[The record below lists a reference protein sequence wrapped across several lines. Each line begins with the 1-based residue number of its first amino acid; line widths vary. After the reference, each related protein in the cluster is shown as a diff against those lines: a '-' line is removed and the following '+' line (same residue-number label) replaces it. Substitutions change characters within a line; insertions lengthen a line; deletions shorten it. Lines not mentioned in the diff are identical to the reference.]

1 MNLPVNRWN
10 GNFRRMSTIA
20 EIENAI
26 GQLSPTEL
34 SELSA
39 WFEEYRRMIGA
50 SVEIFAMY
58 DREEKSC
65 RKRDA
70 ENCG

>member
-1 MNLPVNRWN
+1 MNLPVNMWD
-10 GNFRRMSTIA
+10 GNFRRMSTVA

-26 GQLSPTEL
+26 QRLSPMEL

-50 SVEIFAMY
+50 SAEIFAMY